1 MSKKG
6 ALSFQSCI
14 PRSRGF
20 ALVSVLVLGVVT
32 VGLMLS
38 LYEALAQCRK
48 AEASRRYGGE
58 LRTAAESGLEYA
70 LTRMTNSEPA
80 SLTLNGSF
88 IGASAGGVNNTQ
100 MLNQMTVTVNSYPLT
115 VGEMQ
120 SAKQWSP
127 IYDEAFDTSSAKS
140 IIYAGAGSAGD
151 TTLATGWKVFE
162 AKATLNG
169 ASRGVRVVAVPM
181 FETTPSSLS
190 GGGVDSYFKNGIFA
204 DSLLQL
210 GGNSKARWGGANQF
224 NNGGNSFQLK
234 LASNGN
240 VSITGASVV
249 RGDVSQT
256 SAKSANF
263 TLDPNSWIYGSLQT
277 NANTA
282 LENAVP
288 KPASENFGDGTTFS
302 DAQSGSNVR
311 NVLDGAQGGLSFNSG
326 SDSVTLDPSAL
337 TPTTSAVDLNL
348 PTTAVAPTPVGTN
361 NQILPSLSELA
372 SSSGLYS
379 SSGNWRTGSLDT
391 SGLPN
396 SGINLNDFLNSSGSD
411 PIRIFIDDSS
421 QSQFAADVS
430 ASKLLHPDSP
440 SSLQIYY
447 SGTKDLR
454 FNIEA
459 NKTFAATIYAP
470 KAKVSL
476 NGAGTFAGAV
486 LGSTVEANGVKMNL
500 INDFTDNAAG
510 PTGNNGLLYSREA
523 GAPKVTG
530 YKILS
535 WYEFK

>member
-1 MSKKG
+1 
-6 ALSFQSCI
+6 
-14 PRSRGF
+14 
-20 ALVSVLVLGVVT
+20 
-32 VGLMLS
+32 MLS

-88 IGASAGGVNNTQ
+88 IGASAGGVNNSQ

-115 VGEMQ
+115 VGEIQ

-234 LASNGN
+234 LASNGS

-249 RGDVSQT
+249 RGDVRQT
-256 SAKSANF
+256 SPKSGDPAPTF
-263 TLDPNSWIYGSLQT
+263 TLDPNSWIYGSLKT
-277 NANTA
+277 NLDYQGLSGKRDPIA
-282 LENAVP
+282 
-288 KPASENFGDGTTFS
+288 ASETFGNQSTFS
-302 DAQSGSNVR
+302 DEPANVDVR
-311 NVLDGAQGGLSFNSG
+311 NVLNGTTEVFSFDASNESV
-326 SDSVTLDPSAL
+326 SLVPQLPSLDSPGNA
-337 TPTTSAVDLNL
+337 DLKI
-348 PTTAVAPTPVGTN
+348 TAVAPTPVGTN

-379 SSGNWRTGSLDT
+379 SSGNWKTGSLDT

-396 SGINLNDFLNSSGSD
+396 SGINLNDFLNSSGSE

-421 QSQFAADVS
+421 QSELAARVS

-447 SGTKDLR
+447 SGTKELKFD
-454 FNIEA
+454 IEA
-459 NKTFAATIYAP
+459 NKSFAATIYAP

-476 NGAGTFAGAV
+476 KGPGTFTGSV
-486 LGSTVEANGVKMNL
+486 LGAEVLANDVKMNL

-510 PTGNNGLLYSREA
+510 PTGNKGLLYSKEAGA

-535 WYEFK
+535 WQEFK

>member
-1 MSKKG
+1 
-6 ALSFQSCI
+6 
-14 PRSRGF
+14 
-20 ALVSVLVLGVVT
+20 
-32 VGLMLS
+32 MLS

-88 IGASAGGVNNTQ
+88 IAASAGGVNNSQ

-115 VGEMQ
+115 VGEIQ

-181 FETTPSSLS
+181 FETTPSSLT

-396 SGINLNDFLNSSGSD
+396 SGINLNDFLNSSGSE

>member
-1 MSKKG
+1 MNKKS
-6 ALSFQSCI
+6 ALSCHSRI

-20 ALVSVLVLGVVT
+20 ALVSVLVIGVVT

-88 IGASAGGVNNTQ
+88 IGTSAGGVNNSQ

-127 IYDEAFDTSSAKS
+127 IYDEAFDSSLAKS
-140 IIYAGAGSAGD
+140 IIYAGPGSAGD
-151 TTLATGWKVFE
+151 ATLATGWKVFE
-162 AKATLNG
+162 SKASLNG
-169 ASRGVRVVAVPM
+169 ASRGVRVVALPM

-210 GGNSKARWGGANQF
+210 GGNSKARWGGASQF

-234 LASNGN
+234 LGSNGN
-240 VSITGASVV
+240 VSITGSSVV

-256 SAKSANF
+256 SPKSANF

-282 LENAVP
+282 LENAAP
-288 KPASENFGDGTTFS
+288 KPASENFADGTTFS
-302 DAQSGSNVR
+302 DAQSGANVR

-326 SDSVTLDPSAL
+326 SDSVTLDPAAL
-337 TPTTSAVDLNL
+337 TPTTSAADLNL
-348 PTTAVAPTPVGTN
+348 PTTAVAPTPAGTN
-361 NQILPSLSELA
+361 NQILPSLSEL
-372 SSSGLYS
+372 SSTSGLYS
-379 SSGNWRTGSLDT
+379 SSGNWKTGSLDT

-411 PIRIFIDDSS
+411 PIRIFIDDSN
-421 QSQFAADVS
+421 QAQYAADVS

-459 NKTFAATIYAP
+459 NKSFAATIYAP

-476 NGAGTFAGAV
+476 NGAGTFAGAI

-510 PTGNNGLLYSREA
+510 PTANKGLLYSREA
-523 GAPKVTG
+523 GAPKITG

-535 WYEFK
+535 WQEFK

>member
-1 MSKKG
+1 MNKKS
-6 ALSFQSCI
+6 ALSCHSRI

-20 ALVSVLVLGVVT
+20 ALVSVLVIGVVT

-88 IGASAGGVNNTQ
+88 IGTSAGGVNNSQ

-127 IYDEAFDTSSAKS
+127 IYDEAFDTSSPKS
-140 IIYAGAGSAGD
+140 IIYAGSGSAGD

-169 ASRGVRVVAVPM
+169 ASRGVRVVALPM
-181 FETTPSSLS
+181 FETTPSSLT
-190 GGGVDSYFKNGIFA
+190 GGGVDSYFKNGLFA

-234 LASNGN
+234 LGSNGN

-256 SAKSANF
+256 SPESANF

-282 LENAVP
+282 LENAAP
-288 KPASENFGDGTTFS
+288 KPASENFADVTTFS
-302 DAQSGSNVR
+302 DAQNGLTVR
-311 NVLDGAQGGLSFNSG
+311 NVLDGAQGGLIFEAGN
-326 SDSVTLDPSAL
+326 DSVTLAPGAL
-337 TPTTSAVDLNL
+337 STASPVAKTDLATPV
-348 PTTAVAPTPVGTN
+348 PPTPAGTN
-361 NQILPSLSELA
+361 NQILPSLSEL
-372 SSSGLYS
+372 SSTSGLYS
-379 SSGNWRTGSLDT
+379 SSGNWKTGSLET

-421 QSQFAADVS
+421 QSELAAKVS

-447 SGTKDLR
+447 SGIKDLE
-454 FNIEA
+454 FDIEA
-459 NKTFAATIYAP
+459 NKSFAATIYAP

-476 NGAGTFAGAV
+476 NGPGTFTGSV
-486 LGSTVEANGVKMNL
+486 LGAEVLANGVKMNL

-510 PTGNNGLLYSREA
+510 PTANKGLLYSREA
-523 GAPKVTG
+523 GAPKITG

-535 WYEFK
+535 WQEFK